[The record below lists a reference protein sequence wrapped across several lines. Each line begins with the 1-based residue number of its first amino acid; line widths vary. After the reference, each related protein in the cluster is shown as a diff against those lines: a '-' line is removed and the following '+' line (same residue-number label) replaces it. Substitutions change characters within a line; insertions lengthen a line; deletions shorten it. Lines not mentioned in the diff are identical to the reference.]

1 LNTAAMSLYGEPN
14 PSIEILKLYKSLG
27 GRNITIGSDAHELED
42 IGKGINDGIEIL
54 KKLGYNYILIFDIEW
69 KEVRI

>member
-1 LNTAAMSLYGEPN
+1 
-14 PSIEILKLYKSLG
+14 LG

-54 KKLGYNYILIFDIEW
+54 KKLGYNYILVFDIEW